1 MRYNIIHRE
10 RRKFKFDNR
19 RTGLTRAEYL
29 AKQLNISVKRFNYLL
44 DNLNTNEKNIEI
56 FKEYIESQKTYQE
69 IAQEQGVSRERIHY
83 ICNDITNLIYERN
96 KNKLK

>member
-19 RTGLTRAEYL
+19 RTGLTRTEYL
-29 AKQLNISVKRFNYLL
+29 AKQLNISVKRFNHLL
-44 DNLNTNEKNIEI
+44 NNLSANKKNIEI
-56 FKEYIESQKTYQE
+56 LKEYLNTNKTYQE
-69 IAQEQGVSRERIHY
+69 IGENYNVSRERIHY

-96 KNKLK
+96 KNKQK